1 MRSWTGRVAPVTA
14 HSEHRD
20 LIRSTSAAVLHRHF
34 GWRVAIPPYAVA
46 AYVAA
51 SRIQSER
58 HYLSDVVFGAA
69 LGTAVAHTVNRGQ
82 RLTVSPVMTR
92 DERAVMFGWM
102 MR

>member
-1 MRSWTGRVAPVTA
+1 MP
-14 HSEHRD
+14 
-20 LIRSTSAAVLHRHF
+20 
-34 GWRVAIPPYAVA
+34 IPAYAVA

-82 RLTVSPVMTR
+82 RLTVSPVMIR
-92 DERAVMFGWM
+92 DEKAVMFGWM

>member
-1 MRSWTGRVAPVTA
+1 VP
-14 HSEHRD
+14 
-20 LIRSTSAAVLHRHF
+20 
-34 GWRVAIPPYAVA
+34 IPAYAVA

-92 DERAVMFGWM
+92 DEKAVMFGWM